1 MTGLPSVVC
10 TVAILLRVA
19 FTAAGGMSRRRVQ
32 KTASRDT
39 CPRAGEGLR
48 TGLDKALHL
57 PLPQLLNRM
66 LKESS
71 GQADSG
77 PLQLVVLDDDADDTV
92 VLEDGTAW
100 KPYREVDEVKAA
112 GEYVGILPETKA
124 ISPDADDNAAI
135 DTAQARSPVLP
146 VLERDLQADVFEV
159 DDAIDKAG
167 SPGARELGDFETRSP
182 QHVATSPPKDVAI
195 TPKPDLGRSLQ
206 DGRSEAVCEQKS
218 AKTSLPDVRSRLQD
232 GTASVPPKSLS
243 EIPEV
248 TQNEENTFEAVPTKP
263 QLEDVSSSDVA
274 VLLGPLQKDISSKS
288 RIQKAISSDEED
300 TEQVSN
306 LDVIRA
312 CSPDAGTLVNAK
324 SRSEDSMSHIDD
336 KLEYR
341 KPFVD
346 ASVKL
351 PAVSTSVKSDDPAL
365 RARSAVTIKSQ
376 LLQTE
381 QWGYE
386 VSSVGTQTASDGTPT
401 AWYTFHGDRQKQVAA
416 ALSAF
421 FVLLYFYLCYA
432 LVAWAKEFYETDIR
446 EDLDFL

>member
-1 MTGLPSVVC
+1 
-10 TVAILLRVA
+10 
-19 FTAAGGMSRRRVQ
+19 
-32 KTASRDT
+32 
-39 CPRAGEGLR
+39 
-48 TGLDKALHL
+48 
-57 PLPQLLNRM
+57 M

-77 PLQLVVLDDDADDTV
+77 PLQLVMLDDDADDTV

-100 KPYREVDEVKAA
+100 KPYREVGEVKAA
-112 GEYVGILPETKA
+112 GEYVGILPESKA
-124 ISPDADDNAAI
+124 LSPDADDNAAI
-135 DTAQARSPVLP
+135 DTARARSPVLP
-146 VLERDLQADVFEV
+146 ALERDLQADVFKV

-167 SPGARELGDFETRSP
+167 SPGARELGDFETGSP
-182 QHVATSPPKDVAI
+182 QHVATSPPKVAAI
-195 TPKPDLGRSLQ
+195 TPRPDLRRSLQ
-206 DGRSEAVCEQKS
+206 DGRSEAVCGQKS

-243 EIPEV
+243 EIPKV
-248 TQNEENTFEAVPTKP
+248 AQNEENTFEAVPTKS

-274 VLLGPLQKDISSKS
+274 DLLGPLQKDISLKS
-288 RIQKAISSDEED
+288 RIEKAISSDVED

-306 LDVIRA
+306 LAVIRA

-324 SRSEDSMSHIDD
+324 SRSEDSMNHIED
-336 KLEYR
+336 KLEHR
-341 KPFVD
+341 KLFADV
-346 ASVKL
+346 SVKL
-351 PAVSTSVKSDDPAL
+351 PAVSISVKLDDPAL
-365 RARSAVTIKSQ
+365 RARSAVTVKSQ

-386 VSSVGTQTASDGTPT
+386 VSSVGTQTASDGTAA

-421 FVLLYFYLCYA
+421 FVLLYLYLCYA
-432 LVAWAKEFYETDIR
+432 LVAWAKEFYETDLR